1 MNGQEGARTAI
12 ESRQEVKPEAGTERE
27 VTVDFVHACPSSFGF
42 PRFCSRSFFWGECLR
57 VTNVEAHAAHCCR
70 MATID
75 SSTYNNN
82 NFRKKKR
89 GMYRLKSD
97 RR

>member
-42 PRFCSRSFFWGECLR
+42 PRFCSRSFFWGECLHI
-57 VTNVEAHAAHCCR
+57 VVGWQP
-70 MATID
+70 D